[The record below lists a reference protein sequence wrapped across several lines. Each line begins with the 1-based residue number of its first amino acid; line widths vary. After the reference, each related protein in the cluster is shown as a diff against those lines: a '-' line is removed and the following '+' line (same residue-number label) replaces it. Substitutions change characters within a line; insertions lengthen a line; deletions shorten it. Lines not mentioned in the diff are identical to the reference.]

1 MMVMKV
7 AFDKINITPNDYQ
20 GKPLAGYDRK
30 ERCLGKLDEIHAY
43 GVLLDLSNGKPVKNL
58 LLLISVDILK
68 LPLSIVKY
76 IKKKIMEKFDSFN
89 EDQIIIHA
97 THTHSSFD
105 LTGEFYYQGGALAFL
120 KGIMFADNKNDMY
133 IVWFANKIAQMV
145 EKLFKELKPCKMAW
159 KKQKFNPNLVLNR
172 RWPKKKTIPD
182 LGVISFKSV
191 DDGSIIGI
199 IINYAC
205 HPTSLS
211 FLNNKLSADYPG
223 RIVSKIE
230 SLTNNSIKTIYIN
243 GPSGDL
249 NPITT
254 SGTDYEKINEDKNLT
269 YNQIGTYK
277 HAIKIGT
284 TIAKE
289 ALAIV
294 NSMEEKNYL
303 QDFEL
308 EIYSKKVVIPM
319 KDARYFS
326 KVWFS
331 NSLKWLIKKYFLF
344 KVARFDE
351 KSVNFPF
358 FTIKRKNL
366 RRYGESIIHFFMI
379 QSPSGKKIGIITVPG
394 ELFEDVGKRV
404 IKASPTLEQ
413 NSFIFQNSQDW
424 IGYLFPIKMY
434 TEEGGY
440 EPFMCFSPLC
450 GYIIEKELMLL
461 LNRIS

>member
-1 MMVMKV
+1 MIMKV

-43 GVLLDLSNGKPVKNL
+43 GVLLGLSNEEDIKNF
-58 LLLISVDILK
+58 LLLISVDLLK

-76 IKKKIMEKFDSFN
+76 IKKKIIEKFDSFH

-120 KGIMFADNKNDMY
+120 KGVMFADNKNDMY
-133 IVWFANKIAQMV
+133 IVWIANKITQMV
-145 EKLFKELKPCKMAW
+145 EKLFKELKLCKMAW
-159 KKQKFNPNLVLNR
+159 KKQKFNPDLVLNR

-182 LGVISFKSV
+182 LGVISFKSLEE
-191 DDGSIIGI
+191 GKIIGI

-211 FLNNKLSADYPG
+211 FKNNKLSADYPG

-230 SLTNNSIKTIYIN
+230 SLTNNSIKSVYIN
-243 GPSGDL
+243 GASGDL

-254 SGTDYEKINEDKNLT
+254 SGTNYEEIDEDKTLT
-269 YNQIGTYK
+269 YDQLGTYE
-277 HAIKIGT
+277 HTINIGSK
-284 TIAKE
+284 IAKE
-289 ALAIV
+289 VLAIV
-294 NSMEEKNYL
+294 NSIEDKNYL
-303 QDFEL
+303 QNFNL
-308 EIYSKKVVIPM
+308 EIYSKKVIIPM
-319 KDARYFS
+319 KDAKYFS
-326 KVWFS
+326 KVWFA
-331 NSLKWLIKKYFLF
+331 NSLKWFIKKHFLF
-344 KVARFDE
+344 KIARFNK

-358 FTIKRKNL
+358 FNIRRKNL
-366 RRYGESIIHFFMI
+366 KRYGETIIHFIMI
-379 QSPSGKKIGIITVPG
+379 QSPSGEHLGIITVPG

-404 IKASPTLEQ
+404 IKASPTLAQ
-413 NSFIFQNSQDW
+413 NTFIFQNSQDW
-424 IGYLFPIKMY
+424 IGYLFPLKMY
-434 TEEGGY
+434 IEEGGY

-450 GYIIEKELMLL
+450 GHFIEIELMRL
-461 LNRIS
+461 LNRIH